1 MRTEKSAREQI
12 GSVVEEDPITTTT
25 TATTETGGN
34 DKLAISIQIVP
45 IVGTSAH
52 SILIRRTLE
61 ETCVGII
68 TTLEEAMATTTV
80 VEAVETFVEI
90 ITILEAVTEVTTTI
104 TAMDLVIIIPII
116 TITKPKWQRPAK
128 PEWFIPEWELI

>member
-12 GSVVEEDPITTTT
+12 GSVVEEDPIIT
-25 TATTETGGN
+25 TATTGTGGN
-34 DKLAISIQIVP
+34 DKLAISIQTVAIV
-45 IVGTSAH
+45 TSAH

-80 VEAVETFVEI
+80 VEVVETFVEI
-90 ITILEAVTEVTTTI
+90 ITILEAVAKVATTI

-116 TITKPKWQRPAK
+116 TITKTKMAK
-128 PEWFIPEWELI
+128 ASKS